1 MDDDFRALGFERWTS
16 QLPLQTTMYVHAH
29 AARDGARLYLAVP
42 AATAAPTPAD
52 SWQQL
57 AETVEA
63 FFQRHGGRESLPVIE
78 RLNALLI

>member
-1 MDDDFRALGFERWTS
+1 MDDVFHSLGFKRWTS

-42 AATAAPTPAD
+42 RASPTDSAEATAR
-52 SWQQL
+52 L

-63 FFQRHGGRESLPVIE
+63 FFRRHGGRAAMPSAE
-78 RLNALLI
+78 LLSVLQA

>member
-1 MDDDFRALGFERWTS
+1 MDEYFRDLGFERWTS

-42 AATAAPTPAD
+42 RASPAD
-52 SWQQL
+52 SAEATARL

-63 FFQRHGGRESLPVIE
+63 FFRRHGGRATTPVIE
-78 RLNALLI
+78 RLSVLQA